1 MMIPELRIHIVTVGF
16 QIRRITEPLIRERAD
31 KVYLITR
38 THEDKATAYL
48 DKVMKILRKERYL
61 QIEKR
66 AMDIWDLFDCLQTYK
81 KIINEEEEKRGKNAH
96 IYINVSTGSK
106 VSSIAGTLAC
116 MIWKGTPYYAHMEYN
131 DKKDPAD
138 GLPDED
144 VTAIDEIPVYSINKP
159 KPESLVVSKILD
171 SVKEGREGIP
181 KKMNKGRLI
190 EKLEEAGII
199 DKNISIGAKHS
210 RLKGLLNSISIAG
223 SDNPLVEV
231 EYKGKQSNVIL
242 TTQGESTLKIFGE

>member
-1 MMIPELRIHIVTVGF
+1 MKPELRIHIVTVGF

-38 THEDKATAYL
+38 AHEDKATAYL
-48 DKVMKILRKERYL
+48 DKVIKILRKEKYL
-61 QIEKR
+61 QVEKR
-66 AMDIWDLFDCLQTYK
+66 AMDIWNLFDCLQTYK
-81 KIINEEEEKRGKNAH
+81 KIINEEEEKGGKNAH

-116 MIWKGTPYYAHMEYN
+116 MIWKGTPYYAHIEYN

-144 VTAIDEIPVYSINKP
+144 VTTIDEIPVYSINKP
-159 KPESLVVSKILD
+159 KPESLVVLKILNNTKD
-171 SVKEGREGIP
+171 GEGRP
-181 KKMNKGRLI
+181 KMMKKSRLI
-190 EKLEEAGII
+190 EELEKAGII
-199 DKNISIGAKHS
+199 DNNLSIGAKHS
-210 RLKGLLNSISIAG
+210 KLKGLLNSISIAG